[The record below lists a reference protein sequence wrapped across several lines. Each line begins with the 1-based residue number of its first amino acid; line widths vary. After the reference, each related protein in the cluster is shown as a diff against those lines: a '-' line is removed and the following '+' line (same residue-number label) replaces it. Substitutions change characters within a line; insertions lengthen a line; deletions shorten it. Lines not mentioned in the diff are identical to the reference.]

1 MKILSF
7 DTSTPTLSV
16 ALMHDG
22 KVVAEKEV
30 PPIENRQ
37 QAVSQ
42 LMPTIDSLVK
52 SMGWEPK
59 ALDLLVVGIGPGS
72 FTGLRTCVV
81 TGRTL
86 AQALDRPI
94 IGIDAFQCYAT
105 RIDLPAAIV
114 LSGGRGHY
122 FVAGYSLS
130 GAGPGNPE
138 AAYAV
143 CCNGLTLRWAE
154 SDGLLESL
162 IEARCATAAELPEL
176 LKDCS
181 RIYCD
186 PASIEALNDS
196 LSGCL
201 PLPEL
206 TGIAVTQAQ
215 VAFRAHNLGHVD
227 RESLLTLYSFQRVN
241 PLYLR
246 GASITLK
253 KTDVGQPE
261 KN

>member
-30 PPIENRQ
+30 PPVENRQ

-42 LMPTIDSLVK
+42 LMPTIDSAVK
-52 SMGWEPK
+52 EMGWQPQS
-59 ALDLLVVGIGPGS
+59 LDLLVVGTGPGS
-72 FTGLRTCVV
+72 FTGIRTCVV

-94 IGIDAFQCYAT
+94 IGINAFQCYAT
-105 RIDLPAAIV
+105 IIDLPAAIV

-122 FVAGYSLS
+122 FVAGYTLKDAS
-130 GAGPGNPE
+130 AGQSN
-138 AAYAV
+138 
-143 CCNGLTLRWAE
+143 LRWAGNG
-154 SDGLLESL
+154 SALESV
-162 IEARCATAAELPEL
+162 IEARCATAAELPEVL
-176 LKDCS
+176 GSCA
-181 RIYCD
+181 RVYCD
-186 PASIEALNDS
+186 PASLEALGDS
-196 LSGCL
+196 LSGCA

-206 TGIAVTQAQ
+206 TGIAAIQAQ
-215 VAFRAHNLGHVD
+215 VAFRDHNLGCAN
-227 RESLLTLYSFQRVN
+227 RESLLPLYTFQRVN

-253 KTDVGQPE
+253 KADAGKPQ

>member
-1 MKILSF
+1 
-7 DTSTPTLSV
+7 
-16 ALMHDG
+16 MHDG

-42 LMPTIDSLVK
+42 LMPTIDSAVK
-52 SMGWEPK
+52 EMGWEPQ
-59 ALDLLVVGIGPGS
+59 ALDLLVVGTGPGS
-72 FTGLRTCVV
+72 FTGIRTCVV

-94 IGIDAFQCYAT
+94 IGIDAFQCYASK
-105 RIDLPAAIV
+105 IDLPAAIV

-122 FVAGYSLS
+122 FVAAYTLKSAS
-130 GAGPGNPE
+130 PE
-138 AAYAV
+138 KSK
-143 CCNGLTLRWAE
+143 LRW
-154 SDGLLESL
+154 LENGGDLEPL
-162 IEARCATAAELPEL
+162 IEPQCAMAAQLPEVL
-176 LKDCS
+176 AGRT

-186 PASIEALNDS
+186 PASLEALGGS
-196 LSGCL
+196 LPGCM

-206 TGIAVTQAQ
+206 AGIAAIQAR
-215 VAFRAHNLGHVD
+215 VAFRDHHLDGCN
-227 RESLLTLYSFQRVN
+227 RESLLLLYTFQRVN

-253 KTDVGQPE
+253 KTDAR
-261 KN
+261 

>member
-42 LMPTIDSLVK
+42 LMPTIDSAVK
-52 SMGWEPK
+52 EMGWEPQ

-72 FTGLRTCVV
+72 FTGIRTCVV

-94 IGIDAFQCYAT
+94 IGIDAFQCYAAQ
-105 RIDLPAAIV
+105 IDLPGVII

-122 FVAGYSLS
+122 FVAAYTLK
-130 GAGPGNPE
+130 GASPVE
-138 AAYAV
+138 SQ
-143 CCNGLTLRWAE
+143 LRWGENGSA
-154 SDGLLESL
+154 LESL
-162 IEARCATAAELPEL
+162 VEARCATAAELPAVLEES
-176 LKDCS
+176 S

-186 PASIEALNDS
+186 PASLEALRDS
-196 LSGCL
+196 VSGCV

-206 TGIAVTQAQ
+206 TGIAAIQAQ
-215 VAFRAHNLGHVD
+215 VAFRDHNLGGTD
-227 RESLLTLYSFQRVN
+227 RESLLPLYTYQRVN

-253 KTDVGQPE
+253 KADAGKPQ